1 MSRYSYSVEK
11 LLRESKSPSITIL
24 LEEEED
30 SKEAEESSSDEDS
43 KEEKASSD
51 EEGATSEEEMSD
63 DPFGEKE
70 PSEEEGEGDEAP
82 KGEESGEKGIAE
94 LEGEIKRLGAYFKG
108 SDDAGKKID
117 DTSHEYE
124 GLGRRLMS
132 DLNKLS
138 SQEMSIRKNFESYS
152 YKSNSIEN
160 FLFEDKSQESIEA
173 EVEELESKLNSKEN
187 TLPDP
192 LEIAKT
198 SYRYFERFDDK
209 DKAIY
214 IIKLVSK
221 FFKRFVNPEKD
232 KIFDEFLE
240 YYIDILRDNGI
251 DLELDGLQQ
260 TNFRTAVGARQT
272 S

>member
-1 MSRYSYSVEK
+1 MSRYSYNVEK
-11 LLRESKSPSITIL
+11 LLRESKSPSISIL

-30 SKEAEESSSDEDS
+30 NKEAE
-43 KEEKASSD
+43 ASSD
-51 EEGATSEEEMSD
+51 EESKEEAPEKEESGESEEGISN

-70 PSEEEGEGDEAP
+70 PSDEEEGEAEEESD
-82 KGEESGEKGIAE
+82 GEEETGEKGIAE
-94 LEGEIKRLGAYFKG
+94 LESEIKRLGNYFKG

-152 YKSNSIEN
+152 YRSNSIES
-160 FLFEDKSQESIEA
+160 FLFEDKSQEAIEA

-221 FFKRFVNPEKD
+221 FFKKFVNPD
-232 KIFDEFLE
+232 KGKVFDEFLE

-251 DLELDGLQQ
+251 DLELNGLQQ
-260 TNFRTAVGARQT
+260 TSFRTAVGARQT

>member
-1 MSRYSYSVEK
+1 MSRYSYNVEK
-11 LLRESKSPSITIL
+11 LLRESKSPSISIL
-24 LEEEED
+24 LEEEEEV
-30 SKEAEESSSDEDS
+30 SKEAEEASSDEDS
-43 KEEKASSD
+43 KEDAA
-51 EEGATSEEEMSD
+51 EEETGASEEEISD
-63 DPFGEKE
+63 DPFGEKD
-70 PSEEEGEGDEAP
+70 PSEEEGEGEGEP
-82 KGEESGEKGIAE
+82 EGEEAGEKGIAE
-94 LEGEIKRLGAYFKG
+94 LESEIKRLGNYFKG

-160 FLFEDKSQESIEA
+160 FLFEDKSQEAIEA

-214 IIKLVSK
+214 IVKLVSK

-232 KIFDEFLE
+232 KVFDEFLE

-260 TNFRTAVGARQT
+260 TSFRTAVGARQT